1 SVAAGLVGAAAE
13 ERDAPGLRVGAD
25 GRQVRLRLRTRQALP
40 VSPAVLG
47 PTDATGAE
55 RAHQGQD
62 PTEPLEPDAD
72 VTLANAP
79 RPEAHDENARAVGLG
94 LRLVDSLDRD
104 HLPIDSS
111 DCLNFSHGSASSV
124 FGVNHT

>member
-1 SVAAGLVGAAAE
+1 RGGAAGGQV
-13 ERDAPGLRVGAD
+13 PLRP
-25 GRQVRLRLRTRQALP
+25 RTRQALP

-47 PTDATGAE
+47 PADATGAE

-62 PTEPLEPDAD
+62 RTELLEPDVD
-72 VTLANAP
+72 VALANAP
-79 RPEAHDENARAVGLG
+79 RPEAHDENARSVGLG
-94 LRLVDSLDRD
+94 LRLVDPLDRD

-124 FGVNHT
+124 FGA